1 MFVSA
6 TIALFRASYEQL
18 TGEILR
24 AAGVRRRAVLVGTAT
39 QRDRLRSGLGAAQAG
54 IEYEFVGELD
64 PDASDDAIFAVD
76 DLDDVIVADMGISEE
91 RLLEIVDAAHK
102 RAVKVRIAP
111 RTTELLVERGE
122 YVPGL
127 GVPLFELRPPIFA
140 GADWTLKRSFDLVV
154 SALIVVVGLPVW
166 VVIAAAIKL
175 TSRGPV
181 FYADPRVGLSE
192 QEFRMLKFRTM
203 VADADRQQE
212 QLERANE
219 ATGALFK
226 IRRDPRV
233 TSVGRVLRRF
243 SLDEVPNVINVLR
256 GQMSLVGPGRFPFA
270 TTSGSK
276 AGIAAATTSC
286 LASPA
291 SGRSVGAPIS
301 RSTISCDSTSTTSR
315 TGRSGST
322 SRFSSVPRRR
332 S

>member
-1 MFVSA
+1 MVGAVFLVAALSLAFAVGSGQHVTTLGLYVVGALFVSA
-6 TIALFRASYEQL
+6 AIALFRASYEQL

-24 AAGVRRRAVLVGTAT
+24 AAGVRRRAVLVGTAA
-39 QRDRLRSGLGAAQAG
+39 QRDRLGSGLGAAQAG
-54 IEYEFVGELD
+54 IEDEFVGELN

-91 RLLEIVDAAHK
+91 RCWRSLTCAQAGSQGAHRTAHDGAAR
-102 RAVKVRIAP
+102 RA
-111 RTTELLVERGE
+111 GE

-181 FYADPRVGLSE
+181 FYADPRVGLGE

-212 QLERANE
+212 RSSVRTKRRCAVQDPPRSACHLGRPRAPE
-219 ATGALFK
+219 VVA
-226 IRRDPRV
+226 RR
-233 TSVGRVLRRF
+233 G
-243 SLDEVPNVINVLR
+243 
-256 GQMSLVGPGRFPFA
+256 
-270 TTSGSK
+270 
-276 AGIAAATTSC
+276 AAT
-286 LASPA
+286 
-291 SGRSVGAPIS
+291 
-301 RSTISCDSTSTTSR
+301 
-315 TGRSGST
+315 
-322 SRFSSVPRRR
+322 
-332 S
+332 